1 YILILGDKNFINMQ
15 TTGKIFPKLLMDN
28 KKLYIIYREV
38 KAMNMIKRIQYIEE
52 LKRWKDKDLIK
63 VVTGIR
69 RCGKSTLFELFIEYL
84 KEEKVD
90 DGHIISINLESL
102 EYNFSGYKGLYDYV
116 VSKIKDEKKY
126 YVFLDEVQN
135 IEEFQKAVDGLYIK
149 KNIDIYITG
158 SNAFLLSG
166 ELATLLTGRYVEIKM
181 LPLSFKEYVSAF
193 SDNNNYQSLF
203 LEYMKNG
210 GMPGTISVVDLGR
223 NDVNKYLD
231 SIFSTVVFKDIM
243 ARNKIT
249 DKTLLENIIKFI
261 FDSIGSPIST
271 KKISDT
277 LTSKGISTSNHTVE
291 NYITSFVESYLIY
304 KAERFDVKGKNLL
317 VRDYKY
323 YAVDTG
329 LRSYL
334 LGKKADS
341 DMGHIL
347 ENIVYLELL
356 RRGYRVYV
364 GKVDDMEIDFVAEN
378 RDGLKYFQVAL
389 TVRDEKVLERELRS
403 LQKTGDHYPKYLI
416 TMDMDLSAD
425 YNGIT
430 KINVIDW
437 LLEE

>member
-1 YILILGDKNFINMQ
+1 MS
-15 TTGKIFPKLLMDN
+15 
-28 KKLYIIYREV
+28 
-38 KAMNMIKRIQYIEE
+38 MIKRIEYLEE
-52 LKRWKDKDLIK
+52 LKKWKDKDLIK

-69 RCGKSTLFELFIEYL
+69 RCGKSTLLELFIEYL
-84 KEEKVD
+84 KEEKID
-90 DGHIISINLESL
+90 EEHIVSINLESL
-102 EYNFSGYKGLYDYV
+102 EYNFSNYKDLYFYV
-116 VSKIKDEKKY
+116 VSKIKDDKKY
-126 YVFLDEVQN
+126 YVFLDEIQN
-135 IEEFQKAVDGLYIK
+135 IEGFQKAVDSLYIK

-193 SDNNNYQSLF
+193 SGNNNYQSLF

-210 GMPGTISVVDLGR
+210 GMPGTISVLDLGI
-223 NDVNKYLD
+223 NDINKYLD

-249 DKTLLENIIKFI
+249 DKTILENIIKFI
-261 FDSIGSPIST
+261 LDSIGSPIST

-277 LTSKGISTSNHTVE
+277 LTSKGMTISNHTVDK
-291 NYITSFVESYLIY
+291 YITSFVESYLIY
-304 KAERFDVKGKNLL
+304 KVERFDVKGKNLL

-323 YAVDTG
+323 YSVDTG

-334 LGKKADS
+334 LGKKANS
-341 DMGHIL
+341 DMEHIL

-364 GKVDDMEIDFVAEN
+364 GKVDDLEIDFVAEN
-378 RDGLKYFQVAL
+378 QGGLKYFQVSL
-389 TVRDEKVLERELRS
+389 TVRDAKVLERELRS
-403 LQKTGDHYPKYLI
+403 LQRTGDHYPKYLI
-416 TMDMDLSAD
+416 TMDMDLSSD
-425 YNGIT
+425 YDGIT

-437 LLEE
+437 LLEK

>member
-1 YILILGDKNFINMQ
+1 
-15 TTGKIFPKLLMDN
+15 
-28 KKLYIIYREV
+28 
-38 KAMNMIKRIQYIEE
+38 MIERTEYLEE

-63 VVTGIR
+63 VITGIR
-69 RCGKSTLFELFIEYL
+69 RCGKSTLFQLFIDYL
-84 KEEKVD
+84 KSTGISNEQ
-90 DGHIISINLESL
+90 IISINLEDAD
-102 EYNFSGYKGLYDYV
+102 YNFEDYKQLYDYIKEKMD
-116 VSKIKDEKKY
+116 SKKKY

-135 IEEFQKAVDGLYIK
+135 VPMFQKAVDSLYIK
-149 KNIDIYITG
+149 KNVDVYITG
-158 SNAFLLSG
+158 SNAYLLSG
-166 ELATLLTGRYVEIKM
+166 ELATLLSGRYIEIKM

-193 SDNNNYQSLF
+193 DDNNYQQLF
-203 LEYMKNG
+203 LNYMKNG
-210 GMPGTISVVDLGR
+210 GMPGNISIIKSNPNDL
-223 NDVNKYLD
+223 DKYLD
-231 SIFSTVVFKDIM
+231 GIFSTIVYKDIM
-243 ARNKIT
+243 ARNNIN
-249 DKTLLENIIKFI
+249 DKMLLESVLKFI

-291 NYITSFVESYLIY
+291 KYITAFVESFLIY

-317 VRDYKY
+317 ARDYKY
-323 YAVDTG
+323 YVVDQG

-364 GKVDDMEIDFVAEN
+364 GKVDDLEVDFVAES

-403 LQKTGDHYPKYLI
+403 LQKTGDHYPKYLL
-416 TMDMDLSAD
+416 TLDMDLESD
-425 YNGIT
+425 YDGIT
-430 KINVIDW
+430 KINVVDW
-437 LLEE
+437 LLQDNN

>member
-1 YILILGDKNFINMQ
+1 MSL
-15 TTGKIFPKLLMDN
+15 
-28 KKLYIIYREV
+28 
-38 KAMNMIKRIQYIEE
+38 IKRAEYLEE

-84 KEEKVD
+84 KNEKID
-90 DGHIISINLESL
+90 DEHIISINLESL
-102 EYNFSGYKGLYDYV
+102 EYNFSDYRELYNYV
-116 VSKIKDEKKY
+116 MRKVKDDKKY

-135 IEEFQKAVDGLYIK
+135 IEMFQKAVDGLYIK
-149 KNIDIYITG
+149 KNVDLYITG

-166 ELATLLTGRYVEIKM
+166 ELATLLTGRYIEIKM

-193 SDNNNYQSLF
+193 PDNKNYQALF

-210 GMPGTISVVDLGR
+210 GMPGTISVLDSGM
-223 NDVNKYLD
+223 DDINKYLD
-231 SIFSTVVFKDIM
+231 GIFSTVVFKDIM

-323 YAVDTG
+323 YSVDTG

-334 LGKKADS
+334 LGKKSDS

-403 LQKTGDHYPKYLI
+403 LQKTGDHYPKCLI
-416 TMDMDLSAD
+416 TMDMDLTAD
-425 YNGIT
+425 YDGIT

-437 LLEE
+437 LLENN

>member
-1 YILILGDKNFINMQ
+1 MS
-15 TTGKIFPKLLMDN
+15 
-28 KKLYIIYREV
+28 
-38 KAMNMIKRIQYIEE
+38 MIKRIGYLEE
-52 LKRWKDKDLIK
+52 LKKWKDKDLIK

-69 RCGKSTLFELFIEYL
+69 RCGKSTLLELFIEYL
-84 KEEKVD
+84 KEEKID
-90 DGHIISINLESL
+90 EEHIVSINLESL
-102 EYNFSGYKGLYDYV
+102 EYNFSNYKDLYFYV
-116 VSKIKDEKKY
+116 VSKIKDDKKY
-126 YVFLDEVQN
+126 YVFLDEIQN
-135 IEEFQKAVDGLYIK
+135 IEGFQKAVDSLYIK

-193 SDNNNYQSLF
+193 SGNNNYQSLF

-210 GMPGTISVVDLGR
+210 GMPGTISVLDLGI
-223 NDVNKYLD
+223 NDINKYLD

-249 DKTLLENIIKFI
+249 DKTILENIIKFI
-261 FDSIGSPIST
+261 LDSIGSPIST

-277 LTSKGISTSNHTVE
+277 LTSKGMTISNHTVDK
-291 NYITSFVESYLIY
+291 YITSFVESYLIY
-304 KAERFDVKGKNLL
+304 KVERFDVKGKNLL

-323 YAVDTG
+323 YSVDTG

-334 LGKKADS
+334 LGKKANS

-364 GKVDDMEIDFVAEN
+364 GKVDDLEIDFVAEN
-378 RDGLKYFQVAL
+378 RDGLKYFQVSL
-389 TVRDEKVLERELRS
+389 TVRDAKVLERELRS
-403 LQKTGDHYPKYLI
+403 LQRTGDHYPKYLI
-416 TMDMDLSAD
+416 TMDMDLSSD
-425 YNGIT
+425 YDGIT

-437 LLEE
+437 LLEK